1 MHESINEY
9 GTDALEKT
17 IFFSIPKIRDADSDL
32 HASIYIFIRYINIAC
47 HVTMIRTSHVEHVL
61 YLFDVR
67 VWD

>member
-47 HVTMIRTSHVEHVL
+47 HVTMDTHFARRARTILV
-61 YLFDVR
+61 
-67 VWD
+67 